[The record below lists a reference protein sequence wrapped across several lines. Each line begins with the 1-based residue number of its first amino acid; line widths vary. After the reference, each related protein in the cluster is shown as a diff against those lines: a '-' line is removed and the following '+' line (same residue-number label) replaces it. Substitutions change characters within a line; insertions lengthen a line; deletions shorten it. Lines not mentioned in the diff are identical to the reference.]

1 MLQGS
6 KQAAQ
11 LEQPANQL
19 YLEGEA
25 TGLATTDQTDTK
37 PVKEKLDRK
46 THTQVSKSFVMS
58 KATPLSHSN
67 EKSSAK
73 QRSKILNASLNDMYV
88 AENYY
93 KGISDESI
101 LFERD
106 GVISRLKQ
114 FDYKTHKVVRQRK
127 AGKK

>member
-1 MLQGS
+1 MKAFEKGVDHREM
-6 KQAAQ
+6 KK
-11 LEQPANQL
+11 LER
-19 YLEGEA
+19 
-25 TGLATTDQTDTK
+25 K
-37 PVKEKLDRK
+37 PKAEI
-46 THTQVSKSFVMS
+46 SKSFIVS
-58 KATPLSHSN
+58 KAEPLSHN
-67 EKSSAK
+67 NQRSSAI

-114 FDYKTHKVVRQRK
+114 FDYKTHKVIRQRQ
-127 AGKK
+127 ARKK